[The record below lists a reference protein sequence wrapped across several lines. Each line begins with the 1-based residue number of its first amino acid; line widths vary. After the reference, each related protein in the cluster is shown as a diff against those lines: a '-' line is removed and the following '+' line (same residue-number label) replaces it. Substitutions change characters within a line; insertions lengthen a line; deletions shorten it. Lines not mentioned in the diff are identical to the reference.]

1 MKEKIP
7 PGANIFCVDMYLIM
21 CKNVAIFQVEIHQHF
36 KRKVNI
42 YTLVKISS
50 RIYKTKAF

>member
-21 CKNVAIFQVEIHQHF
+21 CKNVAIFQVEIRQHF